1 MCFSPTSFVSP
12 HPSALRPLNYFDLPT
27 SSRAAAR
34 TPARSISPPP
44 PLSLHRHFHRLE
56 CAATNV
62 FAALVALCV
71 HLFLCV
77 VFTRCPPA
85 SHCRVSHRVSPP
97 RHFSCARLLDLPLIA
112 FADHPVDTI
121 DSPVTTLLPTFGL
134 TTDAKPHSHCRA
146 LVPSVVADP
155 PLVSCNGLALVSAG
169 LSLLILVF
177 DSSSSI
183 LHGSSSA
190 VPSISCAAPRPRL
203 RAETRFPATRRV
215 AGARCLFRC
224 PNSAPQRRLTNHTL
238 RNDLLLE
245 VCTRLS
251 ASLSV
256 VCCLL

>member
-34 TPARSISPPP
+34 PPAQSPHHLP
-44 PLSLHRHFHRLE
+44 SHRHFHRLE

-85 SHCRVSHRVSPP
+85 SHCRVSHRVSRP

-121 DSPVTTLLPTFGL
+121 DPPRDDVTSYVWPHDRREVAQPLPRARVVGRRRPSTCLLQRPGACFRRPVVT
-134 TTDAKPHSHCRA
+134 H
-146 LVPSVVADP
+146 
-155 PLVSCNGLALVSAG
+155 
-169 LSLLILVF
+169 
-177 DSSSSI
+177 
-183 LHGSSSA
+183 
-190 VPSISCAAPRPRL
+190 PRL
-203 RAETRFPATRRV
+203 
-215 AGARCLFRC
+215 
-224 PNSAPQRRLTNHTL
+224 
-238 RNDLLLE
+238 
-245 VCTRLS
+245 
-251 ASLSV
+251 
-256 VCCLL
+256 